1 MYEKNY
7 IVLVKIRIIILID
20 SQIVRHGIYVKTLVR
35 FYLKPRKYTP
45 YKKPG
50 FYYQRTSFNF
60 NLKEVATL

>member
-45 YKKPG
+45 YKKP
-50 FYYQRTSFNF
+50 NF
-60 NLKEVATL
+60 LLSANFFQF